1 VSPNGLA
8 RALDTAASSAKRP
21 TALADPARTVVVV
34 AAQAQTCEQIRS
46 THGDAMAGHDNAPE
60 LLPILARGHHR
71 RPSKGACFMEL
82 ASYLAGEKWS
92 DHPQCTHP
100 LMASLARSV
109 NDCTSDAGRSRLA
122 VLIPSVIGL
131 TGDDLRIDATIA
143 LRAAR
148 TALPVVSADR
158 QRVMAVAVLTCER
171 VISVLDGRSAG
182 DLDQSSRLVLADA
195 PEAARWARQFS
206 REISISPRGFRR
218 HSAPST
224 VRTAV
229 LAVADACVA
238 DPDLILHDMLAG
250 AIHDV
255 VDVLGRT
262 VPAVEADT
270 WADVCRLTG
279 AR

>member
-1 VSPNGLA
+1 
-8 RALDTAASSAKRP
+8 
-21 TALADPARTVVVV
+21 
-34 AAQAQTCEQIRS
+34 
-46 THGDAMAGHDNAPE
+46 MADNAPE

-92 DHPQCTHP
+92 DHPSCTHP
-100 LMASLARSV
+100 LLSSLARSV

-148 TALPVVSADR
+148 TALPVVAADR
-158 QRVMAVAVLTCER
+158 QRVMAVAVLTADR
-171 VISVLDGRSAG
+171 VLGEIDGRAPG
-182 DLDQSSRLVLADA
+182 GLDRASREVLRAA
-195 PEAARWARQFS
+195 PEAARWARHFS
-206 REISISPRGFRR
+206 GEIGVSPRGFKR

-229 LAVADACVA
+229 LSVADACVPE
-238 DPDLILHDMLAG
+238 PDLLLHGMLAG
-250 AIHDV
+250 AIGDV
-255 VDVLGRT
+255 ERIVGRAPT
-262 VPAVEADT
+262 PASREAVASQA
-270 WADVCRLTG
+270 WADACRLT
-279 AR
+279 RSR